1 MTSTTFPLAREDIS
15 LLCRGRASVFIVSPP
30 GIHIS
35 LGICVWGYTY
45 HGDTHITV
53 TPKTLLRLLTSARA
67 HAQFYPQTTQKLP
80 KKHHESGPPE

>member
-1 MTSTTFPLAREDIS
+1 M
-15 LLCRGRASVFIVSPP
+15 FIVSPP

-53 TPKTLLRLLTSARA
+53 TPACRSRA
-67 HAQFYPQTTQKLP
+67 FPTAERDGFNRAAIHVLCFVFI
-80 KKHHESGPPE
+80 SS